1 MSVLLLRLT
10 GPLQSWGERSRY
22 ARRESG
28 AEPSKSGIVGL
39 LAAALGRQRTDAIE
53 DLAGLSF
60 GVRIDQAGTLLRD
73 FQTARSLDG
82 ARSMPL
88 STRYYLTDARFLAA
102 VEGPDEVI
110 ETLAAA
116 LQNPT
121 YPLYLGRRS
130 CPPSEPIARQ
140 DCVRTGPLLTVLLDE
155 PWSATKSHRRSL
167 PDPARLSIAV
177 DAVAADVP
185 PDVARRFID
194 REVPQIVRDHP
205 VSFDPRARTYG
216 LRSVVRGA
224 VEVENPGGRESLVS
238 SGAPAHS
245 PMDELGSW

>member
-28 AEPSKSGIVGL
+28 SEPSKSGIVGL
-39 LAAALGRQRTDAIE
+39 LAAALGRQRTDAIQ

-60 GVRIDQAGTLLRD
+60 GVRIDQAGTVLRD

-82 ARSMPL
+82 ARPMPL

-102 VEGPDEVI
+102 VEGPDGLI
-110 ETLAAA
+110 ETLAGA
-116 LQNPT
+116 LRNPT
-121 YPLYLGRRS
+121 FPLYLGRRS

-140 DCVRTGPLLTVLLDE
+140 DCVRTGPLLAVLLDE
-155 PWSATKSHRRSL
+155 PWCATKSYRQKL

-177 DAVAADVP
+177 DETAIDGP
-185 PDVARRFID
+185 TDLTDRFVG
-194 REVPQIVRDHP
+194 REMPQIVRDQP
-205 VSFDPRARTYG
+205 ISFDPRTRAYG

-224 VEVENPGGRESLVS
+224 VEVENDVGEGLLVGS
-238 SGAPAHS
+238 SAASHS

>member
-22 ARRESG
+22 ARRETG

-39 LAAALGRQRTDAIE
+39 LAAALGRRRTDTIE
-53 DLAGLSF
+53 DLAGLTF
-60 GVRIDQAGTLLRD
+60 GVRVEQPGALLRD

-88 STRYYLTDARFLAA
+88 SERYYLTDARFLAA
-102 VEGPDEVI
+102 VEGPDPLIDGV
-110 ETLAAA
+110 AAA
-116 LQNPT
+116 LREPT
-121 YPLYLGRRS
+121 FPLYLGRRS

-140 DCVRTGPLLTVLLDE
+140 DCVRSGPLLAALLDE
-155 PWSATKSHRRSL
+155 PWHATTAFRRQAPNPARVGVVVDASAT
-167 PDPARLSIAV
+167 
-177 DAVAADVP
+177 DVP
-185 PDVARRFID
+185 DALAGRLID
-194 REVPQIVRDHP
+194 RELPQLVRDQP

-224 VEVENPGGRESLVS
+224 VLVDNPDGKGTLVGS
-238 SGAPAHS
+238 AVPAHS
-245 PMDELGSW
+245 PMDELGDG